1 MQLDEVYKM
10 YMNDLYRYLF
20 SLSKDHYVAED
31 LVQEAFY
38 RAYMTL
44 EDYEISN
51 IKAWLFKVA
60 YHAFV
65 DYQRK
70 NKRTVLE
77 EDVKPHLHVDQDTP
91 ERRMLEKESLRL
103 LLKDLNLLQENEK
116 HAVLLCDL
124 HELSYQEAADI
135 LDLKLNTFKS
145 HIVRGRKKLMERVK
159 ERMNRDERSS

>member
-1 MQLDEVYKM
+1 MQLDEVYEL

-44 EDYEISN
+44 EDYEINN

-77 EDVKPHLHVDQDTP
+77 EDVKPHLNADQNTP
-91 ERRMLEKESLRL
+91 ESKMLEKESLRL
-103 LLKDLNLLQENEK
+103 LLEDLNLLQENEK
-116 HAVLLCDL
+116 QAVLLCDL

-145 HIVRGRKKLMERVK
+145 HMVRGRKKLMVRVK